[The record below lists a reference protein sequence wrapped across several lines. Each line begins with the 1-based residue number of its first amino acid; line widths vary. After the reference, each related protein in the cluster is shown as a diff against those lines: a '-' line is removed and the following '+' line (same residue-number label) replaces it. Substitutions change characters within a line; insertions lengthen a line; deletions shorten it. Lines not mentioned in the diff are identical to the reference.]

1 MKYCNNFRS
10 EIIPIS
16 ISISV
21 LDGVFP
27 FSLYSRSQNN
37 SYFSFL
43 FSLTETDN
51 FTSNSYFR

>member
-1 MKYCNNFRS
+1 LKLVL
-10 EIIPIS
+10 IPIY
-16 ISISV
+16 IAISV
-21 LDGVFP
+21 LGGVFP
-27 FSLYSRSQNN
+27 FLFYSRSQNN